1 MRSSLTARW
10 ISRTLSRRSTLPAR
24 ALAAASAFSRPRT
37 SRTLSRTASSP
48 WRTRS
53 PRSASFSW
61 RPSPLAR
68 TSRRSKRA
76 AKPSWTSPPRRSR
89 SLTSRPRPRPV
100 FLWRT
105 LSAPP
110 PRPPPASRS
119 PTSAFTS
126 WLRNACRRSCSSS
139 TRCGARAC
147 STASCASSRSASSRR
162 TPSTRSTSSANS
174 RASRSCAKRPP
185 SAVASPKTR
194 TRLWPRTLARLARRP
209 STSTCRTRTL
219 CSRRP
224 GRAWAQWRPVTSRTS
239 SATTSRPRGTRRTR
253 SSAACAAACACSLAS
268 RYSTTSS
275 TSRSTCTTGPSCAPS
290 SPRAGCVSTMPPPQ
304 AITAS
309 RGWACSCARR
319 QASSAARKPSQP
331 RCATSSP
338 HDRPSAASSASSMS
352 TNVAPRAAAPRRPS
366 VLLPAP
372 RMPTTT
378 VAAISAG
385 LPRELSL
392 CLVSRPARL
401 ARLAGRYAARPP

>member
-253 SSAACAAACACSLAS
+253 SSAACAAASACTSRVSPARTTDSCRLLLSRVASASSSRTSSSHTVSTCRSALAS
-268 RYSTTSS
+268 SSATRARTGSPRCCTSRWPAVPAVVALTDRATWCTQAS
-275 TSRSTCTTGPSCAPS
+275 PPSVSRASSAAACRMLWATSRST
-290 SPRAGCVSTMPPPQ
+290 PR
-304 AITAS
+304 S
-309 RGWACSCARR
+309 RCSW
-319 QASSAARKPSQP
+319 
-331 RCATSSP
+331 T
-338 HDRPSAASSASSMS
+338 
-352 TNVAPRAAAPRRPS
+352 
-366 VLLPAP
+366 
-372 RMPTTT
+372 
-378 VAAISAG
+378 
-385 LPRELSL
+385 
-392 CLVSRPARL
+392 
-401 ARLAGRYAARPP
+401 